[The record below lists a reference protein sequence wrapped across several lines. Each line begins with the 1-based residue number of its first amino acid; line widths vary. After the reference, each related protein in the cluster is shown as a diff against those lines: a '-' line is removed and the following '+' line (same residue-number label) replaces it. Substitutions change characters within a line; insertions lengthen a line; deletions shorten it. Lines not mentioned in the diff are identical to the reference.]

1 MNLCGNWLRE
11 VLKKYKA
18 QIRVGLCAL
27 LWAIWN
33 VLNDYIFSEETTT
46 NANNKR

>member
-1 MNLCGNWLRE
+1 MAFSIETPRNIMNLCGNWLR

-27 LWAIWN
+27 LWVIWI
-33 VLNDYIFSEETTT
+33 VRNDYF
-46 NANNKR
+46 